1 MNLTKIV
8 KQFLIFTLKE
18 IYSFFLKLFLFFA
31 LLALLIIIVSV
42 AVVSKQKE
50 SINNNYSYI
59 MLSPTNLTDDKLQ
72 TNLLKNA
79 KQNIS
84 FRDLTIGIETAA
96 KDQKIKGI
104 IIDLDRVL
112 LTSSNIEELTP
123 KLEAFKKA
131 NKKIYAYGSY
141 IDNQNYSL
149 ALNADE
155 IIMVPS
161 SSASISITGYH
172 YSNLYMKKL
181 FDNLGINF
189 EVIHIGDYKSYGE
202 NYNKETMSDG
212 LKSELTRILDT
223 RLNTFTKSISQN
235 RKLDLQTINTKL
247 LNGDLALQTPF
258 SARDNGL
265 VDKLEY
271 FGQFLSRIGAK
282 EEDVIDI
289 YSYLSIKTPLKEHA
303 KDKIAIIYAEGPITY
318 LETSGGDI
326 VITPENI
333 SQKLSELNKISNLK
347 GVVLRVN
354 SPGGSA
360 LGAEMIYKALS
371 DIQVPIYVSMG
382 STAASGGYYISMSG
396 DKIFADKSTITGSI
410 GVVSILPK
418 VNKGAE
424 KYGVNSSS
432 INKGKY
438 SDVYD
443 PFTPLDDDSRNK
455 ITQSMTETYKEFKSR
470 VTTNR
475 KISDAKLETLAQGRI
490 WLGEE
495 AKSNGLVDE
504 IGSLDDTIK
513 ALAKT
518 LNLTSYEVIDV
529 YSNESFN
536 DLISRFLGRF
546 GASISASASAPT
558 EIIKVMDKYK
568 FVEQNNGKPLYYLP
582 YDISTF

>member
-265 VDKLEY
+265 IDKLEY

-382 STAASGGYYISMSG
+382 STAASGGYYISMAG

-518 LNLTSYEVIDV
+518 LNLTSYEVVDV

-546 GASISASASAPT
+546 GASISASASAPA

>member
-265 VDKLEY
+265 IDKLEY

-382 STAASGGYYISMSG
+382 STAASGGYYISMAG

-518 LNLTSYEVIDV
+518 LNLTSYEVVDV

>member
-31 LLALLIIIVSV
+31 LLAILIIIVSV

-50 SINNNYSYI
+50 SINKNYSYI
-59 MLSPTNLTDDKLQ
+59 MLSPANLTDDKLQ
-72 TNLLKNA
+72 TNLLKNS

-84 FRDLTIGIETAA
+84 FRNLTMGIETATR
-96 KDQKIKGI
+96 DQKVKGI

-131 NKKIYAYGSY
+131 NKKIYAYGSS

-149 ALNADE
+149 ALHADE

-172 YSNLYMKKL
+172 YSDLYMKKL
-181 FDNLGINF
+181 FDTLGINF
-189 EVIHIGDYKSYGE
+189 EVIHIGDFKSYGE

-289 YSYLSIKTPLKEHA
+289 YSYLSIKTPIKEHA
-303 KDKIAIIYAEGPITY
+303 KDKIAIIYAEGPIAY

-326 VITPENI
+326 VITPENV

-371 DIQVPIYVSMG
+371 DIRVPIYVSMG
-382 STAASGGYYISMSG
+382 STAASGGYYISMAG

-455 ITQSMTETYKEFKSR
+455 IIQSMTETYKEFKSR
-470 VTTNR
+470 VITNR
-475 KISDAKLETLAQGRI
+475 KIPDAKLETLAQGRI

-518 LNLTSYEVIDV
+518 LNLTSYEVVDI

-546 GASISASASAPT
+546 GASISTSTSAPA

-582 YDISTF
+582 YDVSTF

>member
-8 KQFLIFTLKE
+8 KQFLVFTLKE

-50 SINNNYSYI
+50 SINKNYSYI
-59 MLSPTNLTDDKLQ
+59 MLSPANLTDDKLQ
-72 TNLLKNA
+72 TNLLKNS

-84 FRDLTIGIETAA
+84 FRDLTMGIETATR
-96 KDQKIKGI
+96 DQKVKGI

-131 NKKIYAYGSY
+131 NKKIYAYGSS

-149 ALNADE
+149 ALHADE

-172 YSNLYMKKL
+172 YSDLYMKKL
-181 FDNLGINF
+181 FDTLGINF
-189 EVIHIGDYKSYGE
+189 EVIHIGDFKSYGE

-289 YSYLSIKTPLKEHA
+289 YSYLSIKTPIKEHA
-303 KDKIAIIYAEGPITY
+303 KDKIAIIYAEGPIAY

-326 VITPENI
+326 AITPENV

-371 DIQVPIYVSMG
+371 DIRVPIYVSMG
-382 STAASGGYYISMSG
+382 STAASGGYYISMAG

-438 SDVYD
+438 SNIYD

-455 ITQSMTETYKEFKSR
+455 IIQSMTETYKEFKSR
-470 VTTNR
+470 VITNR
-475 KISDAKLETLAQGRI
+475 KIPDAKLETLAQGRI

-518 LNLTSYEVIDV
+518 LNLTSYEVVDI

-546 GASISASASAPT
+546 GASISTSASAPA

-582 YDISTF
+582 YDVSTF

>member
-8 KQFLIFTLKE
+8 KQFLVFTLKE

-31 LLALLIIIVSV
+31 LLALIIIIISV

-50 SINNNYSYI
+50 SINKNYSYI
-59 MLSPTNLTDDKLQ
+59 MLSPANLTDDKLQ
-72 TNLLKNA
+72 TNLLKNS

-84 FRDLTIGIETAA
+84 FRDLTMGIETATR
-96 KDQKIKGI
+96 DQKVKGI

-131 NKKIYAYGSY
+131 NKKIYAYGSS

-149 ALNADE
+149 ALHADE

-172 YSNLYMKKL
+172 YSDLYMKKL
-181 FDNLGINF
+181 FDTLGINF
-189 EVIHIGDYKSYGE
+189 EVIHIGDFKSYGE

-289 YSYLSIKTPLKEHA
+289 YSYLSIKTPIKEHA

-382 STAASGGYYISMSG
+382 STAASGGYYISMAG

-470 VTTNR
+470 VITNR
-475 KISDAKLETLAQGRI
+475 KIPDAKLETLAQGRI

-518 LNLTSYEVIDV
+518 LNLTSYEVVDI

-546 GASISASASAPT
+546 GASISTSTSAPA

-582 YDISTF
+582 YDVSTF

>member
-265 VDKLEY
+265 IDKLEY

-382 STAASGGYYISMSG
+382 STAASGGYYISMAG

-546 GASISASASAPT
+546 GASISASASAPA

-582 YDISTF
+582 YDVSSF

>member
-161 SSASISITGYH
+161 SSSSISITGYH

-265 VDKLEY
+265 IDKLEY

-382 STAASGGYYISMSG
+382 STAASGGYYISMAG

-518 LNLTSYEVIDV
+518 LNLTSYEVVDI

-546 GASISASASAPT
+546 GASISTSTSAPA

>member
-1 MNLTKIV
+1 
-8 KQFLIFTLKE
+8 
-18 IYSFFLKLFLFFA
+18 
-31 LLALLIIIVSV
+31 
-42 AVVSKQKE
+42 
-50 SINNNYSYI
+50 

-265 VDKLEY
+265 IDKLEY

-546 GASISASASAPT
+546 GASISTSTSAPA

-582 YDISTF
+582 YDVSTF

>member
-8 KQFLIFTLKE
+8 KQFLVFTLKE

-31 LLALLIIIVSV
+31 LLALIIIIISV

-50 SINNNYSYI
+50 SINKNYSYI
-59 MLSPTNLTDDKLQ
+59 MLSPANLTDDKLQ

-265 VDKLEY
+265 IDKLEY

-546 GASISASASAPT
+546 GASISASASAPA

-582 YDISTF
+582 YDVSTF

>member
-8 KQFLIFTLKE
+8 KQFLVFTLKE

-31 LLALLIIIVSV
+31 LLALIIIIISV

-50 SINNNYSYI
+50 SINKNYSYI
-59 MLSPTNLTDDKLQ
+59 MLSPANLTDDKLQ
-72 TNLLKNA
+72 TNLLKNS

-84 FRDLTIGIETAA
+84 FRDLTMGIETATR
-96 KDQKIKGI
+96 DQKVKGI

-131 NKKIYAYGSY
+131 NKKIYAYGSS

-149 ALNADE
+149 ALHADE

-172 YSNLYMKKL
+172 YSDLYMKKL
-181 FDNLGINF
+181 FDTLGINF
-189 EVIHIGDYKSYGE
+189 EVIHIGDFKSYGE

-289 YSYLSIKTPLKEHA
+289 YSYLSIKTPIKEHA
-303 KDKIAIIYAEGPITY
+303 KDKIAIIYAEGPIAY

-326 VITPENI
+326 AITPENV

-382 STAASGGYYISMSG
+382 STAASGGYYISMAG

-438 SDVYD
+438 SNIYD

-455 ITQSMTETYKEFKSR
+455 IIQSMTETYKEFKSR
-470 VTTNR
+470 VITNR
-475 KISDAKLETLAQGRI
+475 KIPDAKLETLAQGRI

-518 LNLTSYEVIDV
+518 LNLTSYEVVDI

-546 GASISASASAPT
+546 GASISTSTSAPA

-582 YDISTF
+582 YDVSTF

>member
-265 VDKLEY
+265 IDKLEY

-382 STAASGGYYISMSG
+382 STAASGGYYISMAG

-546 GASISASASAPT
+546 GASISTSTSAPA

>member
-84 FRDLTIGIETAA
+84 FRDLTIGIETATR
-96 KDQKIKGI
+96 DQKVKGI

-265 VDKLEY
+265 IDKLEY

-382 STAASGGYYISMSG
+382 STAASGGYYISMAG

-546 GASISASASAPT
+546 GASISASASAPA

-582 YDISTF
+582 YDVSTF

>member
-8 KQFLIFTLKE
+8 KQFLVFTLKE

-31 LLALLIIIVSV
+31 LLALIIIIISV

-50 SINNNYSYI
+50 SINKNYSYI
-59 MLSPTNLTDDKLQ
+59 MLSPANLTDDKLQ
-72 TNLLKNA
+72 TNLLKNS

-84 FRDLTIGIETAA
+84 FRDLTMGIETATR
-96 KDQKIKGI
+96 DQKVKGI

-131 NKKIYAYGSY
+131 NKKIYAYGSS

-149 ALNADE
+149 ALHADE

-172 YSNLYMKKL
+172 YSDLYMKKL
-181 FDNLGINF
+181 FDTLGINF
-189 EVIHIGDYKSYGE
+189 EVIHIGDFKSYGE

-271 FGQFLSRIGAK
+271 FGQFLTRIGAK

-289 YSYLSIKTPLKEHA
+289 YSYLSIKTPIKEHA
-303 KDKIAIIYAEGPITY
+303 KDKIAIIYAEGPIAY

-326 VITPENI
+326 AITPENV

-371 DIQVPIYVSMG
+371 DIRVPIYVSMG
-382 STAASGGYYISMSG
+382 STAASGGYYISMAG

-438 SDVYD
+438 SNIYD

-455 ITQSMTETYKEFKSR
+455 IIQSMTETYKEFKSR
-470 VTTNR
+470 VITNR
-475 KISDAKLETLAQGRI
+475 KIPDAKLETLAQGRI

-518 LNLTSYEVIDV
+518 LNLTSYEVVDI

-546 GASISASASAPT
+546 GASISTSTSAPA

-582 YDISTF
+582 YDVSTF

>member
-265 VDKLEY
+265 IDKLEY

-470 VTTNR
+470 VITNR

-518 LNLTSYEVIDV
+518 LNLTSYEVVDV

-546 GASISASASAPT
+546 GASISASASAPA

-582 YDISTF
+582 YDVSTF

>member
-50 SINNNYSYI
+50 SINKNYSYI

-84 FRDLTIGIETAA
+84 FRDLTTGIETAIE
-96 KDQKIKGI
+96 DQKVKGI

-235 RKLDLQTINTKL
+235 RKLDSQTINTKL

-258 SARDNGL
+258 AARDNGL

-271 FGQFLSRIGAK
+271 FGQFLTRIGAK

-289 YSYLSIKTPLKEHA
+289 YSYLSTKTPLKERA

-318 LETSGGDI
+318 LETSGEDI

-333 SQKLSELNKISNLK
+333 SQKLSELNKIPNLK

-382 STAASGGYYISMSG
+382 STAASGGYYISMAG

-438 SDVYD
+438 SNVYD

-470 VTTNR
+470 VITNR

-518 LNLTSYEVIDV
+518 LNLTSYEVVDV

-546 GASISASASAPT
+546 GASISTSTSAPA

-582 YDISTF
+582 YDISIF

>member
-84 FRDLTIGIETAA
+84 FRDLTTGIETAA
-96 KDQKIKGI
+96 RDQKVKGF

-282 EEDVIDI
+282 ENDIIDI
-289 YSYLSIKTPLKEHA
+289 YSYLSIKTPLKERA

-382 STAASGGYYISMSG
+382 STAASGGYYISMAG

-470 VTTNR
+470 VITNR

-546 GASISASASAPT
+546 GASISTSTSAPA

-582 YDISTF
+582 YDVSTF

>member
-8 KQFLIFTLKE
+8 KQFLVFTLKE

-31 LLALLIIIVSV
+31 LLALIIIIISV

-50 SINNNYSYI
+50 SINKNYSYI
-59 MLSPTNLTDDKLQ
+59 MLSPANLTDDKLQ
-72 TNLLKNA
+72 TNLLKNS

-84 FRDLTIGIETAA
+84 FRDLTMGIETATR
-96 KDQKIKGI
+96 DQKVKGI

-131 NKKIYAYGSY
+131 NKKIYAYGSS

-149 ALNADE
+149 ALHADE

-172 YSNLYMKKL
+172 YSDLYMKKL
-181 FDNLGINF
+181 FDTLGINF
-189 EVIHIGDYKSYGE
+189 EVIHIGDFKSYGE

-289 YSYLSIKTPLKEHA
+289 YSYLSIKTPIKEHA
-303 KDKIAIIYAEGPITY
+303 KDKIAIIYAEGPIAY

-326 VITPENI
+326 AITPENV

-371 DIQVPIYVSMG
+371 DIRVPIYVSMG
-382 STAASGGYYISMSG
+382 STAASGGYYISMAG

-546 GASISASASAPT
+546 GASISTSTSAPA

-582 YDISTF
+582 YDVSTF

>member
-8 KQFLIFTLKE
+8 KQFLVFTLKE

-31 LLALLIIIVSV
+31 LLALIIIIISV

-50 SINNNYSYI
+50 SINKNYSYI
-59 MLSPTNLTDDKLQ
+59 MLSPANLTDDKLQ
-72 TNLLKNA
+72 TNLLKNS

-84 FRDLTIGIETAA
+84 FRDLTMGIETATR
-96 KDQKIKGI
+96 DQKVKGI

-131 NKKIYAYGSY
+131 NKKIYAYGSS

-149 ALNADE
+149 ALHADE

-172 YSNLYMKKL
+172 YSDLYMKKL
-181 FDNLGINF
+181 FDTLGINF
-189 EVIHIGDYKSYGE
+189 EVIHIGDFKSYGE

-289 YSYLSIKTPLKEHA
+289 YSYLSIKTPIKEHA
-303 KDKIAIIYAEGPITY
+303 KDKIAIIYAEGPIAY

-326 VITPENI
+326 AITPENV

-382 STAASGGYYISMSG
+382 STAASGGYYISMAG

-438 SDVYD
+438 SNIYD

-455 ITQSMTETYKEFKSR
+455 IIQSMTETYKEFKSR
-470 VTTNR
+470 VITNR
-475 KISDAKLETLAQGRI
+475 KIPDAKLETLAQGRI

-518 LNLTSYEVIDV
+518 LNLTSYEVVDV

-582 YDISTF
+582 YDISIF

>member
-265 VDKLEY
+265 IDKLEY

-455 ITQSMTETYKEFKSR
+455 IIQSMTETYKEFKSR
-470 VTTNR
+470 VITNR
-475 KISDAKLETLAQGRI
+475 KIPDAKLETLAQGRI

-546 GASISASASAPT
+546 GASISASASAPA

-582 YDISTF
+582 YDVSTF

>member
-271 FGQFLSRIGAK
+271 FGQFLTRIGAK

-582 YDISTF
+582 YDVSTF

>member
-8 KQFLIFTLKE
+8 KQFLVFTLKE

-31 LLALLIIIVSV
+31 LLALIIIIISV

-265 VDKLEY
+265 IDKLEY

-546 GASISASASAPT
+546 GASISASASAPA

-582 YDISTF
+582 YDVSTF

>member
-8 KQFLIFTLKE
+8 KQFLVFTLKE

-50 SINNNYSYI
+50 SINKNYSYI

-84 FRDLTIGIETAA
+84 FRDLTTGIETAIE
-96 KDQKIKGI
+96 DQKVKGI

-235 RKLDLQTINTKL
+235 RKLDSQTINTKL

-258 SARDNGL
+258 AARDNGL

-271 FGQFLSRIGAK
+271 FGQFLTRIGAK

-289 YSYLSIKTPLKEHA
+289 YSYLSTKTPLKERA

-318 LETSGGDI
+318 LETSGEDI

-333 SQKLSELNKISNLK
+333 SQKLSELNKIPNLK

-371 DIQVPIYVSMG
+371 DIRVPIYVSMG
-382 STAASGGYYISMSG
+382 STAASGGYYISMAG

-438 SDVYD
+438 SNIYD

-455 ITQSMTETYKEFKSR
+455 IIQSMTETYKEFKSR
-470 VTTNR
+470 VITNR
-475 KISDAKLETLAQGRI
+475 KIPDAKLEALAQGRI

-518 LNLTSYEVIDV
+518 LNLTSYEVVDI

-546 GASISASASAPT
+546 GASISTSTSAPA

-582 YDISTF
+582 YDVSTF

>member
-149 ALNADE
+149 ALHADE

-265 VDKLEY
+265 IDKLEY

-518 LNLTSYEVIDV
+518 LNLTSYEVVDI

-546 GASISASASAPT
+546 GASISTSTSAPA

-582 YDISTF
+582 YDVSTF

>member
-84 FRDLTIGIETAA
+84 FRDLTMGIETATR
-96 KDQKIKGI
+96 DQKVKGI

-265 VDKLEY
+265 IDKLEY

-546 GASISASASAPT
+546 GASISASASAPA

-582 YDISTF
+582 YDVSTF

>member
-72 TNLLKNA
+72 TNLLKNS

-84 FRDLTIGIETAA
+84 FRDLTMGIETATR
-96 KDQKIKGI
+96 DQKVKGF

-131 NKKIYAYGSY
+131 NKKIYAYGSS

-149 ALNADE
+149 ALHADE

-265 VDKLEY
+265 IDKLEY

-518 LNLTSYEVIDV
+518 LNLTSYEVVDI

-546 GASISASASAPT
+546 GASISTSTSAPA

-582 YDISTF
+582 YDVSTF

>member
-265 VDKLEY
+265 IDKLEY

-455 ITQSMTETYKEFKSR
+455 IIQSMTETYKEFKSR
-470 VTTNR
+470 VITNR
-475 KISDAKLETLAQGRI
+475 KIPDAKLETLAQGRI

-518 LNLTSYEVIDV
+518 LNLTSYEVIDI

-546 GASISASASAPT
+546 GASISTSTSAPA

-582 YDISTF
+582 YDVSTF

>member
-235 RKLDLQTINTKL
+235 RKLDLQNINTKL

-265 VDKLEY
+265 IDKLEY

-546 GASISASASAPT
+546 GASISASASAPA

-582 YDISTF
+582 YDVSTF

>member
-265 VDKLEY
+265 IDKLEY

-282 EEDVIDI
+282 ENDIIDI
-289 YSYLSIKTPLKEHA
+289 YSYLSIKTPLKERA

-546 GASISASASAPT
+546 GASISASASAPA

-582 YDISTF
+582 YDVSTF

>member
-84 FRDLTIGIETAA
+84 FRDLTTGIETAA
-96 KDQKIKGI
+96 RDQKVKGF

-265 VDKLEY
+265 IDKLEY

-382 STAASGGYYISMSG
+382 STAASGGYYISMAG

-518 LNLTSYEVIDV
+518 LNLTSYEVVDI

-546 GASISASASAPT
+546 GASISTSASAPA

-582 YDISTF
+582 YDVSTF

>member
-1 MNLTKIV
+1 M
-8 KQFLIFTLKE
+8 
-18 IYSFFLKLFLFFA
+18 
-31 LLALLIIIVSV
+31 
-42 AVVSKQKE
+42 
-50 SINNNYSYI
+50 
-59 MLSPTNLTDDKLQ
+59 
-72 TNLLKNA
+72 
-79 KQNIS
+79 
-84 FRDLTIGIETAA
+84 
-96 KDQKIKGI
+96 
-104 IIDLDRVL
+104 
-112 LTSSNIEELTP
+112 
-123 KLEAFKKA
+123 
-131 NKKIYAYGSY
+131 
-141 IDNQNYSL
+141 
-149 ALNADE
+149 
-155 IIMVPS
+155 
-161 SSASISITGYH
+161 
-172 YSNLYMKKL
+172 
-181 FDNLGINF
+181 
-189 EVIHIGDYKSYGE
+189 
-202 NYNKETMSDG
+202 
-212 LKSELTRILDT
+212 
-223 RLNTFTKSISQN
+223 NTFTKSISQN

-265 VDKLEY
+265 IDKLEY

-546 GASISASASAPT
+546 GASISTSTSAPA

-582 YDISTF
+582 YDVSTF

>member
-265 VDKLEY
+265 IDKLEY

-282 EEDVIDI
+282 ENDIIDV
-289 YSYLSIKTPLKEHA
+289 YSYLSIKTPLKERA

-382 STAASGGYYISMSG
+382 STAASGGYYISMAG

-546 GASISASASAPT
+546 GASISASASAPA

-582 YDISTF
+582 YDVSTF

>member
-371 DIQVPIYVSMG
+371 DIRVPIYVSMG
-382 STAASGGYYISMSG
+382 STAASGGYYISMAG

-518 LNLTSYEVIDV
+518 LNLTSYEVVDI

-546 GASISASASAPT
+546 GASISTSTSAPA

-582 YDISTF
+582 YDVSTF

>member
-72 TNLLKNA
+72 TNLLKNS

-84 FRDLTIGIETAA
+84 FRDLTMGIETATR
-96 KDQKIKGI
+96 DQKVKGI

-131 NKKIYAYGSY
+131 NKKIYAYGSS

-149 ALNADE
+149 ALHADE

-172 YSNLYMKKL
+172 YSDLYMKKL
-181 FDNLGINF
+181 FDTLGINF

-265 VDKLEY
+265 IDKLEY

-382 STAASGGYYISMSG
+382 STAASGGYYISMAG

-438 SDVYD
+438 SNIYD

-455 ITQSMTETYKEFKSR
+455 IIQSMTETYKEFKSR
-470 VTTNR
+470 VITNR
-475 KISDAKLETLAQGRI
+475 KIPDAKLETLAQGRI

-518 LNLTSYEVIDV
+518 LNLTSYEVVDI

-546 GASISASASAPT
+546 GASISTSTSAPA

-582 YDISTF
+582 YDVSTF

>member
-202 NYNKETMSDG
+202 NYIKETMSDG

-265 VDKLEY
+265 IDKLEY

-546 GASISASASAPT
+546 GASISASASAPA

-582 YDISTF
+582 YDVSTF

>member
-8 KQFLIFTLKE
+8 KQFLVFTLKE

-31 LLALLIIIVSV
+31 LLALIIIIISV

-50 SINNNYSYI
+50 SINKNYSYI

-84 FRDLTIGIETAA
+84 FRDLTTGIETAIE
-96 KDQKIKGI
+96 DQKVKGI

-131 NKKIYAYGSY
+131 NKKIYAYGSS

-149 ALNADE
+149 ALHADE

-271 FGQFLSRIGAK
+271 FGQFLTRIGAK

-289 YSYLSIKTPLKEHA
+289 YSYLSTKTPLKERA

-326 VITPENI
+326 VITPENV

-371 DIQVPIYVSMG
+371 DIRVPIYVSMG
-382 STAASGGYYISMSG
+382 STAASGGYYISMAG

-438 SDVYD
+438 SNIYD

-470 VTTNR
+470 VITNR

-518 LNLTSYEVIDV
+518 LNLTSYEVVDI

-546 GASISASASAPT
+546 GASISTSASAPA

-582 YDISTF
+582 YDVSTF

>member
-265 VDKLEY
+265 IDKLEY

-470 VTTNR
+470 VITNR

-546 GASISASASAPT
+546 GASISASASAPA

-582 YDISTF
+582 YDVSTF

>member
-265 VDKLEY
+265 IDKLEY

-282 EEDVIDI
+282 ENDIIDI
-289 YSYLSIKTPLKEHA
+289 YSYLSIKTPLKERA

-582 YDISTF
+582 YDVSTF

>member
-265 VDKLEY
+265 IDKLEY

-382 STAASGGYYISMSG
+382 STAASGGYYISMAG

-438 SDVYD
+438 SNIYD

-455 ITQSMTETYKEFKSR
+455 IIQSMTETYKEFKSR
-470 VTTNR
+470 VITNR
-475 KISDAKLETLAQGRI
+475 KIPDAKLETLAQGRI

-518 LNLTSYEVIDV
+518 LNLTSYEVVDV

-582 YDISTF
+582 YDISIF